1 MLSVND
7 LHVKY
12 KANHALKGVSLTV
25 NQGEIVSLIGSNG
38 AGKSSLIKAVSGMV
52 APSQG
57 EILFKQKSIKNLPS
71 HAISRL
77 GILHVP
83 EGGGV
88 FLSLTVEENLTVASL
103 ATAKQNQKQ
112 NKELVYELFPR
123 LFERRTFT
131 GKSLSGGE
139 RRMLAMGMA
148 LMTESEL
155 LLLDEPSIG
164 LSPILVETIFETI
177 VKIRDQGKSILLV
190 EQNAAQ
196 ALLISNRGYVLQ
208 EGTIV
213 VQDDAA
219 KLLEDDNV
227 RKAYLGG

>member
-1 MLSVND
+1 MLSIND

-52 APSQG
+52 TPAQG
-57 EILFKQKSIKNLPS
+57 EIHYKQKSIMGLPS
-71 HAISRL
+71 HVISKM

-88 FLSLTVEENLTVASL
+88 FLSLTVEENLIVASL

-112 NKELVYELFPR
+112 NMELVYQLFPR

-196 ALLISNRGYVLQ
+196 ALFISNRGYVLQ
-208 EGTIV
+208 EGLIV
-213 VQDDAA
+213 VHDDAA

>member
-38 AGKSSLIKAVSGMV
+38 AGKSSLIKAISGMV
-52 APSQG
+52 APAQG
-57 EILFKQKSIKNLPS
+57 EILYKQKSIKNLPS
-71 HAISRL
+71 YAIARL

-88 FLSLTVEENLTVASL
+88 FLSLTVEENLTLASL
-103 ATAKQNQKQ
+103 AKAKQHQKQ

-123 LFERRTFT
+123 LYERRTFT

-164 LSPILVETIFETI
+164 LSPLLVETIFETI

-196 ALLISNRGYVLQ
+196 ALMISNRGYVLQ
-208 EGTIV
+208 EGKIV
-213 VQDDAA
+213 GEDEAA

>member
-1 MLSVND
+1 MLSISD

-12 KANHALKGVSLTV
+12 KANHALKGVSLSV

-38 AGKSSLIKAVSGMV
+38 AGKSTLIKAVSGLV
-52 APSQG
+52 KPEHG
-57 EILFKQKSIKNLPS
+57 EIRYKEKNILNVPS
-71 HAISRL
+71 HSIANM

-88 FLSLTVEENLTVASL
+88 FLTLNVEENLTIASL
-103 ATAKQNQKQ
+103 AAAKQNQRK
-112 NKELVYELFPR
+112 NMEMVYQLFPR
-123 LFERRTFT
+123 LLERRLFT

-177 VKIRDQGKSILLV
+177 VTIRDQGKSILLV

-196 ALLISNRGYVLQ
+196 ALMISNRGYVLQ
-208 EGTIV
+208 EGLIV
-213 VQDDAA
+213 GADDARE
-219 KLLEDDNV
+219 LLRDDKV